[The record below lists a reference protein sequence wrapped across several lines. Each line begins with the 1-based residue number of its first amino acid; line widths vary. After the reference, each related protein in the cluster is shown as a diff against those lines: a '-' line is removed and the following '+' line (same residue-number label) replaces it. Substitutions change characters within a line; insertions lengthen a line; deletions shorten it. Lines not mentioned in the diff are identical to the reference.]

1 MSHYLTLANMSF
13 WQAVSLGILQGIT
26 EFLPISS
33 SGHLLLFQELL
44 NLTDAVALKAFDI
57 AVHFGTLM
65 AILLYFRKDFAD
77 LIKAAWFWVSGKKMQ
92 TTEQADWLA
101 IQKRLILILILGTL
115 PAIFVGLFLGDII
128 DEYLLNPVSVSIM
141 LIVVALF
148 FLIAERFYKGLE
160 HKNEISLKNGILIGI
175 AQALALVPGVSRSG
189 STITT
194 GLFLGIN
201 REKAARFSFILG
213 SVAMFAAF
221 AYALFK
227 VGKGE
232 YSLPPMDILFTGIIT
247 SFISG
252 WFAVKFLL
260 NYLKRRTLAVFAYYR
275 ILLAIVFL
283 GWIFLF

>member
-1 MSHYLTLANMSF
+1 MCEYMSF
-13 WQAVSLGILQGIT
+13 WQAVALGVLQGIT
-26 EFLPISS
+26 EFLPVSS

-44 NLTDAVALKAFDI
+44 NLTDAVTLKAFDI
-57 AVHFGTLM
+57 AVHFGTLL
-65 AILLYFRKDFAD
+65 AILIYFRKDFAD
-77 LIKAAWFWVSGKKMQ
+77 LIKAAWFLLIRRKML
-92 TTEQADWLA
+92 TTEQADWMAL
-101 IQKRLILILILGTL
+101 QKKLILILIIGTL
-115 PAIFVGLFLGDII
+115 PAIIVGLLLGDTI
-128 DEYLLNPVSVSIM
+128 DKYLLNPVSVSIM

-148 FLIAERFYKGLE
+148 FLVAERFYKGLQ
-160 HKNEISLKNGILIGI
+160 HKNDISIKNGILISV

-189 STITT
+189 ATITT

-213 SVAMFAAF
+213 SIAMFAAF
-221 AYALFK
+221 AYALWK

-232 YSLPPMDILFTGIIT
+232 YSLPPIDILLTGIIT

-260 NYLKRRTLAVFAYYR
+260 NYLKRYTLAIFAYYR